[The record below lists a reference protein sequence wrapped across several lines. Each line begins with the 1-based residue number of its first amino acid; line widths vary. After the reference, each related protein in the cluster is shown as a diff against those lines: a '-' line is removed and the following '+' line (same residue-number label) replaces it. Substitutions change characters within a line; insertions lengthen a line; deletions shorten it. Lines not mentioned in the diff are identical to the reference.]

1 MSMWTNLWD
10 LSWPWSGHTRE
21 AVGGWGGGIY
31 SSGCVS
37 FMAKL
42 PLILTHMPEMRG
54 EGIGR
59 ERKRSEES
67 RRKGRDGEEIQDGTL
82 KR

>member
-1 MSMWTNLWD
+1 MDKSLGPFLALEWPHKGS
-10 LSWPWSGHTRE
+10 SWG
-21 AVGGWGGGIY
+21 VGRWHLQLRLCY
-31 SSGCVS
+31 VS